1 MVSLY
6 QKEGTP
12 QNNKEDIK
20 MKKYTR
26 SELYAFV
33 WRANT
38 PQKIEVAKE
47 WITKNVEDNELWED
61 LMLALSVESR
71 NYYRAQSGREL
82 I

>member
-1 MVSLY
+1 
-6 QKEGTP
+6 
-12 QNNKEDIK
+12 

-26 SELYAFV
+26 DELYKFV

-38 PQKIEVAKE
+38 PQKVKIAEE
-47 WITKNVEDNELWED
+47 WLRKNVEDNDLWED
-61 LMLALSVESR
+61 LMLALSIESR

>member
-1 MVSLY
+1 
-6 QKEGTP
+6 
-12 QNNKEDIK
+12 

-26 SELYAFV
+26 DELYAFV

-38 PQKIEVAKE
+38 PQKIAIAKE
-47 WITKNVEDNELWED
+47 WITKNVEDNGLWED